1 MSHQNLLLGLDVG
14 TTNIK
19 CLAIDDSGAILA
31 EAAVPTP
38 ASHPQPGWTDF
49 EPGPI
54 WQTACRAIQ
63 LVVSKLPSGD
73 SVKGIAVGSVAESL
87 VPVGAD
93 GEPLASAIAWFDTR
107 TASQYDWLCQRVG
120 YDRLFEMSGL
130 NPDPMFGICKAL
142 WLRQHNPSAFQKTR
156 YWLHLADYIA
166 FRLSG
171 VPATDPSLACR
182 TLAYNIRRGVWDKE
196 LLNDAGMDPASFPPI
211 LKSGTAL
218 GPVTESAAA
227 ATTLPRTAIVSVGVH
242 DHVGGAFAASGLS
255 KEVLV
260 DSIGSSEML
269 LSVSDQASLDPAIA
283 QHGMAQGAVWI
294 DRPIYYLTG
303 GIFTAGS
310 AIDWFRRELGG
321 NANFEDLTHEAAK
334 VECDTL
340 IFLPHLVRSLTPYP
354 DTQVSG
360 AFIGLN
366 PTTSRG
372 HMFRAVL
379 EGIAFEARGIVDAM
393 VTIAGQVRPTQII
406 TIGATL
412 QNRLL
417 AQIKADI
424 FGSKLMINP
433 IRETVSF
440 GAALVA
446 GLGSGVF
453 TDASQAVSVA
463 RRHEIRLDP
472 DQERSKRLIARYEE
486 VYRDLFL
493 TLQSVNHR
501 LNAAPRRAGS

>member
-1 MSHQNLLLGLDVG
+1 
-14 TTNIK
+14 
-19 CLAIDDSGAILA
+19 
-31 EAAVPTP
+31 
-38 ASHPQPGWTDF
+38 
-49 EPGPI
+49 
-54 WQTACRAIQ
+54 
-63 LVVSKLPSGD
+63 
-73 SVKGIAVGSVAESL
+73 
-87 VPVGAD
+87 
-93 GEPLASAIAWFDTR
+93 
-107 TASQYDWLCQRVG
+107 
-120 YDRLFEMSGL
+120 
-130 NPDPMFGICKAL
+130 MFGICKAL

-182 TLAYNIRRGVWDKE
+182 TLAYNIRRGTWDKE

-242 DHVGGAFAASGLS
+242 DHVGGAFAASGLA

-269 LSVSDQASLDPAIA
+269 LSVSDRASLDPAIA
-283 QHGMAQGAVWI
+283 QHGMAQGAIWI

-321 NANFEDLTHEAAK
+321 NANFEDLIHEAAK
-334 VECDTL
+334 VECDTP

-360 AFIGLN
+360 AFIGLK
-366 PTTSRG
+366 PSTSRG

-379 EGIAFEARGIVDAM
+379 EGISFEARGIVDAM

-424 FGSKLMINP
+424 FGSTLMINP

-453 TDASQAVSVA
+453 ADPLQAVSVA

-472 DQERSKRLIARYEE
+472 DQERSKRLTARYEE

-501 LNAAPRRAGS
+501 LNAAPR